1 MATKDDVNQKIA
13 TLEEAI
19 KAIKPWV
26 KVTCAPLVKYRDTDR
41 FSSTGWNGYNKV
53 YQESQS
59 WLREGIMDAVYPM
72 IYYKGNHFYPF
83 VRDWLENSYGRPA
96 VPGLGIYFLHPSEGN
111 WVLADVQRE
120 MNYSR
125 SLGLGVA
132 HYRSK
137 FLTDNTKGLYDWCK
151 RVYYPYPA
159 LTPGMTW
166 QTKEAPNSPSS
177 LNVRYL
183 GNGAELDWS
192 DVSDTRHNTYVTYN
206 VYRSEN
212 EVVNINVPQNLVAA
226 RLLKSEYRDT
236 KADRKYYYAI
246 TAVNRFGNESA
257 PLQSVSGPKAE
268 QSDVEYSLGQVI
280 LTPVTNVRAV
290 LINDL
295 SGRTIKEVPYSTNI
309 DVAEL
314 ESGSYQV
321 VYVTTDNRRQPAGIF
336 FK

>member
-1 MATKDDVNQKIA
+1 M
-13 TLEEAI
+13 
-19 KAIKPWV
+19 
-26 KVTCAPLVKYRDTDR
+26 
-41 FSSTGWNGYNKV
+41 
-53 YQESQS
+53 
-59 WLREGIMDAVYPM
+59 
-72 IYYKGNHFYPF
+72 
-83 VRDWLENSYGRPA
+83 
-96 VPGLGIYFLHPSEGN
+96 
-111 WVLADVQRE
+111 
-120 MNYSR
+120 
-125 SLGLGVA
+125 
-132 HYRSK
+132 
-137 FLTDNTKGLYDWCK
+137 
-151 RVYYPYPA
+151 
-159 LTPGMTW
+159 
-166 QTKEAPNSPSS
+166 
-177 LNVRYL
+177 
-183 GNGAELDWS
+183 
-192 DVSDTRHNTYVTYN
+192 TYN